1 MVLVKIWRTKS
12 RQEKV
17 QKLSKR
23 SLVWM
28 IVKGSII
35 LLPLLGLTWLFG
47 LLAVNQNTT
56 VFAWI
61 FTLLNTLQGAA
72 IFFFQVVRSDKVW
85 PKLIKSRLFRKVKT
99 KLSLSTKSYEFSGDY
114 SQSTTGSTIFKNSS
128 STLKMNTLKGKEEV
142 YENDYSTLPQ
152 NFKNPLAVV
161 DDEKK
166 EKENES
172 DLDEKMKEKEKEA
185 FSTTDP
191 LVDHHKDVDDDSV

>member
-61 FTLLNTLQGAA
+61 FTLLNTLQ
-72 IFFFQVVRSDKVW
+72 VH
-85 PKLIKSRLFRKVKT
+85 
-99 KLSLSTKSYEFSGDY
+99 
-114 SQSTTGSTIFKNSS
+114 TT
-128 STLKMNTLKGKEEV
+128 
-142 YENDYSTLPQ
+142 
-152 NFKNPLAVV
+152 
-161 DDEKK
+161 
-166 EKENES
+166 
-172 DLDEKMKEKEKEA
+172 
-185 FSTTDP
+185 
-191 LVDHHKDVDDDSV
+191 H